1 MAEDVEAV
9 VRELERLQRE
19 QARIRAV
26 LEKYQKIEEE
36 RKALLKRV
44 EGEINEAKNK
54 ARKIGIILEDL

>member
-36 RKALLKRV
+36 RKALLKLSLIHISEPTRPY
-44 EGEINEAKNK
+44 
-54 ARKIGIILEDL
+54 

>member
-26 LEKYQKIEEE
+26 LEKDQKREEE
-36 RKALLKRV
+36 RK
-44 EGEINEAKNK
+44 G
-54 ARKIGIILEDL
+54 RKMRMTRKGTIPLPKGVRENGRK